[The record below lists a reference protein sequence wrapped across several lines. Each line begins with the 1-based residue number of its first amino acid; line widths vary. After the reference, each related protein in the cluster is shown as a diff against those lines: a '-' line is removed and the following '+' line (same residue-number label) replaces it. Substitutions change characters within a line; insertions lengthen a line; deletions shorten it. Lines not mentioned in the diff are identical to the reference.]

1 MMTIMLSEVYDALV
15 AAGVPEDKARKA
27 AEALGGGERRFD
39 KLESLLDKLESR
51 LEARFV
57 RVEGEAVLLK
67 WMIGFVLAFQ
77 AGIFV
82 KLFLHYAEYSAI

>member
-1 MMTIMLSEVYDALV
+1 MLSEVYDALV

-27 AEALGGGERRFD
+27 AEALGGGWRFD
-39 KLESLLDKLESR
+39 KLESLFDKLESR

-82 KLFLHYAEYSAI
+82 KLFLH

>member
-15 AAGVPEDKARKA
+15 AAGVSN
-27 AEALGGGERRFD
+27 G
-39 KLESLLDKLESR
+39 

-57 RVEGEAVLLK
+57 RVEGEAAPLK

-82 KLFLHYAEYSAI
+82 ELFLH